1 MIVPVGRD
9 GWQEWWREWYIG
21 RGTEVRIPLLLS
33 ARPNRDKVKSSY
45 VSMKNAVI
53 RPLLVLVCVLSAS
66 ASLSAQNPAPSQ
78 PAPPQP
84 APQTQTPPAQPAD
97 GQNPAAPQL
106 QQRGPDGEPVQNG
119 DQGQFTIK
127 VPVNEVYLEFAVTD
141 KHGHFIRD
149 LQQNQFALLDDHKAP
164 AQVFSF
170 TQQTNLPLR
179 VGILIDTSTSIRQR
193 FQFEQQAATSFLLEI
208 LRPAS
213 DKAFVEGFDVVPDY
227 KQGWTNNVDAL
238 TAGIQGLRPGGGTA
252 LYDAVY
258 SACRDKLLTS
268 RGAEPVRK
276 AIVLVSDGDDNQ
288 SHAYLEDAIKEC
300 QRAETIVYA
309 ISTNVSPSRDRG
321 DDILEKIAVA
331 TGGKAF
337 FPTRIE
343 DMGNSFGEIQEE
355 LRSQY
360 ALVYK
365 PADFM
370 ANGAFRP
377 IYLYCLDRRY
387 TVRVREGYFA
397 PKG

>member
-1 MIVPVGRD
+1 MR
-9 GWQEWWREWYIG
+9 
-21 RGTEVRIPLLLS
+21 T
-33 ARPNRDKVKSSY
+33 
-45 VSMKNAVI
+45 AVI
-53 RPLLVLVCVLSAS
+53 RPLLVLACALSAASLLAQTTEAPPATPASTPS
-66 ASLSAQNPAPSQ
+66 ASDAAAAGGQQNGQTAPPLPPATGQQGAQN
-78 PAPPQP
+78 
-84 APQTQTPPAQPAD
+84 
-97 GQNPAAPQL
+97 GQNPNDKQY
-106 QQRGPDGEPVQNG
+106 
-119 DQGQFTIK
+119 TIT

-141 KHGHFIRD
+141 KHGHFIRN

-164 AQVFSF
+164 AQVYSF

-208 LRPAS
+208 LRPQS
-213 DKAFVEGFDVVPDY
+213 DKAFVEGFDVTPDY
-227 KQGWTNNVDAL
+227 KQDWTNNIDSL
-238 TAGIQGLRPGGGTA
+238 TEGIQSLRSGGGTA

-268 RGAEPVRK
+268 RGQEPVRK

-300 QRAETIVYA
+300 QRAETIIYA
-309 ISTNVSPSRDRG
+309 ISTDVSPSRDRG
-321 DDILEKIAVA
+321 DDVLQKMAIA

-337 FPTRIE
+337 FPPRLE
-343 DMGNSFGEIQEE
+343 EMGTSFNLIQEE

-365 PADFM
+365 PADFL
-370 ANGAFRP
+370 ANGEFRP

>member
-1 MIVPVGRD
+1 
-9 GWQEWWREWYIG
+9 
-21 RGTEVRIPLLLS
+21 
-33 ARPNRDKVKSSY
+33 
-45 VSMKNAVI
+45 MKTAVI
-53 RPLLVLVCVLSAS
+53 RPLLVLVCVLIAAARVPAQNSTASQPAAAQAESSSAQQGQ
-66 ASLSAQNPAPSQ
+66 AGSAQNPQAS
-78 PAPPQP
+78 
-84 APQTQTPPAQPAD
+84 
-97 GQNPAAPQL
+97 
-106 QQRGPDGEPVQNG
+106 G
-119 DQGQFTIK
+119 DQSKQYTIT

-141 KHGHFIRD
+141 KHGRFIKN

-164 AQVFSF
+164 AQVYSF

-179 VGILIDTSTSIRQR
+179 VGILIDTSTSIRAR
-193 FQFEQQAATSFLLEI
+193 FQFEQQAATSFLLQV
-208 LRPAS
+208 LRPQS

-227 KQGWTNNVDAL
+227 RQDWTNNIDSL
-238 TAGIQGLRPGGGTA
+238 TAGIQALRSGGGTA

-258 SACRDKLLTS
+258 SACRDKLLTA
-268 RGAEPVRK
+268 RGQEPVRK

-288 SHAYLEDAIKEC
+288 SHAYLDDAIKEC
-300 QRAETIVYA
+300 QRAETIIYA
-309 ISTNVSPSRDRG
+309 ISTDVSPTRDRG
-321 DDILEKIAVA
+321 DEILEKMAIA

-337 FPTRIE
+337 FPPRLE
-343 DMGNSFGEIQEE
+343 DMGNSFGQIQEE

-365 PADFM
+365 PADFV

>member
-1 MIVPVGRD
+1 
-9 GWQEWWREWYIG
+9 
-21 RGTEVRIPLLLS
+21 
-33 ARPNRDKVKSSY
+33 
-45 VSMKNAVI
+45 MKNAVSTLI
-53 RPLLVLVCVLSAS
+53 RPALGLALGLCAAS
-66 ASLSAQNPAPSQ
+66 SLMA
-78 PAPPQP
+78 
-84 APQTQTPPAQPAD
+84 QTPPSPSQAAANAPATQPPANPTGGQPAD
-97 GQNPAAPQL
+97 QSRQYTI
-106 QQRGPDGEPVQNG
+106 PVS
-119 DQGQFTIK
+119 
-127 VPVNEVYLEFAVTD
+127 VNEVYLVFAVTD

-149 LQQNQFALLDDHKAP
+149 LRQSDFALLDDRKAP
-164 AQVFSF
+164 AQVYSF

-193 FQFEQQAATSFLLEI
+193 FQFEQDAATSFLLQI
-208 LRPAS
+208 LRPQS
-213 DKAFVEGFDVVPDY
+213 DKAFVEGFDVTPDY
-227 KQGWTNNVDAL
+227 RQDWTNNIDSLTSGIEAL
-238 TAGIQGLRPGGGTA
+238 RSGGGTA

-268 RGAEPVRK
+268 RGQEPVRK

-300 QRAETIVYA
+300 QRAETNIYA

-321 DDILEKIAVA
+321 DDVLQKMAIA

-337 FPTRIE
+337 FPTSME
-343 DMGNSFGEIQEE
+343 DMPASFKEISDE

-365 PADFM
+365 PADFK
-370 ANGAFRP
+370 ADGAFRP
-377 IYLYCLDRRY
+377 IYLFCLDRRY

>member
-1 MIVPVGRD
+1 
-9 GWQEWWREWYIG
+9 
-21 RGTEVRIPLLLS
+21 
-33 ARPNRDKVKSSY
+33 
-45 VSMKNAVI
+45 MKTAAI
-53 RPLLVLVCVLSAS
+53 RPLLILACAWSA
-66 ASLSAQNPAPSQ
+66 AIFVSAQTTPAAPAAQ
-78 PAPPQP
+78 PDAAQTAPAQTAP
-84 APQTQTPPAQPAD
+84 AQNAPALPPAATNQPQAAQPQAAPAD
-97 GQNPAAPQL
+97 GQNP
-106 QQRGPDGEPVQNG
+106 QNG
-119 DQGQFTIK
+119 DQNQFTIK

-141 KHGHFIRD
+141 KHGHFIKN
-149 LQQNQFALLDDHKAP
+149 LQQNEFALLDDHKAP
-164 AQVFSF
+164 AQVYSF

-208 LRPAS
+208 LRPQS
-213 DKAFVEGFDVVPDY
+213 DKAFVEGFDVTPDY
-227 KQGWTNNVDAL
+227 KQDWTNNLDSL
-238 TAGIQGLRPGGGTA
+238 TAGIQSLRSGGGTA

-268 RGAEPVRK
+268 RGQEPVRK

-300 QRAETIVYA
+300 QRAETIIYA
-309 ISTNVSPSRDRG
+309 ISTDVSPTRDRG
-321 DDILEKIAVA
+321 DDILDKMAQA

-337 FPTRIE
+337 FPPRIE
-343 DMGNSFGEIQEE
+343 DMAASFTEIQEE

-365 PADFM
+365 PADFL
-370 ANGAFRP
+370 ANGVFRA
-377 IYLYCLDRRY
+377 IYLYCLDRRF